1 MICDIC
7 ACTHRDRSPVRA
19 NVLAT
24 SSEQQG
30 GRYGEI
36 PTDLE
41 EDDHEHYIIVSSTEE
56 QEASRMEINY
66 SHSEDEL
73 YTILVEIRLSAC

>member
-1 MICDIC
+1 M
-7 ACTHRDRSPVRA
+7 
-19 NVLAT
+19 
-24 SSEQQG
+24 
-30 GRYGEI
+30 
-36 PTDLE
+36 E